1 MPSKVNFVES
11 VLFEAY
17 AERIGKRS
25 AEDLFRRVNRWQEL
39 ASEGVS
45 LWQAYD
51 TAFRN
56 TRWDRHRETG
66 AGARRQI
73 GNRKVVGWI
82 GR

>member
-1 MPSKVNFVES
+1 MQNKVNFVES

-25 AEDLFRRVNRWQEL
+25 AEELFRRVNRWQEL

-66 AGARRQI
+66 DGARRQV

>member
-1 MPSKVNFVES
+1 MPNKVNFVES

-17 AERIGKRS
+17 AERIGKRR

-51 TAFRN
+51 TAFRD
-56 TRWDRHRETG
+56 TRWDRSRDSG
-66 AGARRQI
+66 GDSRRQV
-73 GNRKVVGWI
+73 GNRKRLSWI